1 MSSDRAR
8 AHSLHP
14 VTSLTVSCAWGGRL
28 LALIGKEGRQILRD
42 PSSWLVAFVLPCL
55 FLLFFGYAVSLDADN
70 LRLAVIDES
79 GGAKAHGLGLS
90 FAHSPHFRLVPAASR
105 QEAARMMGDSI
116 VQGVLVLPSH
126 FDARLAAGRDAP
138 AQLLVDGSEPNTANF
153 INAYTRGVVAA
164 WQAAE
169 AAGEG
174 MDARP
179 PLSTEPAFWYNNA
192 AKSRWALVPGS
203 ITIVMTLIGTL
214 LTSLVI
220 TREWERGTM
229 EALFAS
235 PVSRLQILLSKLV
248 PYYLLAMLSMML
260 CTLAGVWLFGVPLR
274 GSAGALALLTTAFLM
289 PALGQGLLVS
299 SLFRSQLPAAMTGF
313 LSGLMPSLILSGLLF
328 DIQSMPKAI
337 QYITYLIPA
346 RYFNV
351 SLQTL
356 FLAGD
361 VWPLFIESMAYMAGL
376 GGLFFILTYRRL
388 VKRLD

>member
-1 MSSDRAR
+1 MSLRFPGQIR
-8 AHSLHP
+8 P
-14 VTSLTVSCAWGGRL
+14 VPVRSASPQVWTGRL
-28 LALIGKEGRQILRD
+28 LALIGKECRQIVRD
-42 PSSWLVAFVLPCL
+42 PSSWLVAIVLPCI
-55 FLLFFGYAVSLDADN
+55 FLLFFGYAISLDADH

-79 GGAKAHGLGLS
+79 GGAGARGLHLA
-90 FAHSPHFRLVPAASR
+90 FAQSPHFRLVSATSR
-105 QEAARMMGDSI
+105 REATRMMGDSV
-116 VQGVLVLPSH
+116 VQGILVLPSH
-126 FDARLAAGRDAP
+126 FDARLKAGSDAP

-153 INAYTRGVVAA
+153 IAAYARGVIAA

-169 AAGEG
+169 TAGAG
-174 MDARP
+174 MDAPP
-179 PLSTEPAFWYNNA
+179 PLSAEPAFWYNNT

-235 PVSRLQILLSKLV
+235 PVTRMQILLSKLV
-248 PYYLLAMLSMML
+248 PYYLVAMLSMVL
-260 CTLAGVWLFGVPLR
+260 CTLAGVFLFGVPLR

-289 PALGQGLLVS
+289 PALGQGLFVS

-313 LSGLMPSLILSGLLF
+313 LSGFMPSLILSGLLF
-328 DIQSMPKAI
+328 DIQSMP
-337 QYITYLIPA
+337 QPVQTITYLIPA

-361 VWPLFIESMAYMAGL
+361 VWPLFAESMASMLGL
-376 GGLFFILTYRRL
+376 GGVFFILTYRRL
-388 VKRLD
+388 IKRLD

>member
-90 FAHSPHFRLVPAASR
+90 FAQSPHFRLVPAASR

-174 MDARP
+174 MDARRPCRRSP
-179 PLSTEPAFWYNNA
+179 PS
-192 AKSRWALVPGS
+192 
-203 ITIVMTLIGTL
+203 GT
-214 LTSLVI
+214 T
-220 TREWERGTM
+220 TR
-229 EALFAS
+229 LK
-235 PVSRLQILLSKLV
+235 V
-248 PYYLLAMLSMML
+248 
-260 CTLAGVWLFGVPLR
+260 
-274 GSAGALALLTTAFLM
+274 
-289 PALGQGLLVS
+289 
-299 SLFRSQLPAAMTGF
+299 
-313 LSGLMPSLILSGLLF
+313 
-328 DIQSMPKAI
+328 
-337 QYITYLIPA
+337 
-346 RYFNV
+346 
-351 SLQTL
+351 
-356 FLAGD
+356 
-361 VWPLFIESMAYMAGL
+361 AGL
-376 GGLFFILTYRRL
+376 WCRGPSPSS
-388 VKRLD
+388 